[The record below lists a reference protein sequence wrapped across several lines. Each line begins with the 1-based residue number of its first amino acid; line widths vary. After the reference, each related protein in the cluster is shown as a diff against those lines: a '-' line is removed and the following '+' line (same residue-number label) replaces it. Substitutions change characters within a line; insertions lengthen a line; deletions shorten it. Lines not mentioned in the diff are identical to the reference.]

1 MHLRCALQV
10 THHCMPHAVMQK
22 NVCFIFLDHA
32 SEEIESV
39 SYMGTDRRL
48 IRRIA
53 QSTLFDLAIYKVILK
68 LTHISLATFYG
79 KKTNC
84 ANQDKF

>member
-1 MHLRCALQV
+1 MLNLRLHPCAFKV
-10 THHCMPHAVMQK
+10 CTTSHALLFPACCNAK

-39 SYMGTDRRL
+39 SYTGTDRRL

-68 LTHISLATFYG
+68 LTHIRIATFYG
-79 KKTNC
+79 I
-84 ANQDKF
+84 